1 MLGSSEWRMPLNV
14 LILEFFSLYFHFS
27 SFLRGKIDTNK
38 RLCLVFRN
46 VLTFRIEIDESKKT
60 FCDIKMPVV
69 CCARAGCWRQ
79 VLHIFRFGEYKLLYE
94 SLLILSQTSKGLLM
108 KHRCFSVFEN
118 NFGTFFQDFL
128 YLFTI
133 ISCYF
138 VLHVAMWNHLNR
150 RKVNE
155 KGYLDLPPPLFWY
168 TAYVYILAFLSILL
182 PSTLEKYL
190 RINYFFP
197 ISMER
202 QS

>member
-94 SLLILSQTSKGLLM
+94 SLLILSQTYEAQ
-108 KHRCFSVFEN
+108 VF
-118 NFGTFFQDFL
+118 L
-128 YLFTI
+128 VYLKIILALSFR
-133 ISCYF
+133 ISC
-138 VLHVAMWNHLNR
+138 
-150 RKVNE
+150 
-155 KGYLDLPPPLFWY
+155 
-168 TAYVYILAFLSILL
+168 I
-182 PSTLEKYL
+182 YL
-190 RINYFFP
+190 RLFHGILYY
-197 ISMER
+197 M
-202 QS
+202 

>member
-94 SLLILSQTSKGLLM
+94 SLLILSQT
-108 KHRCFSVFEN
+108 RTTYEAQVF
-118 NFGTFFQDFL
+118 L
-128 YLFTI
+128 VYLKIILALSFR
-133 ISCYF
+133 ISC
-138 VLHVAMWNHLNR
+138 
-150 RKVNE
+150 
-155 KGYLDLPPPLFWY
+155 
-168 TAYVYILAFLSILL
+168 I
-182 PSTLEKYL
+182 YL
-190 RINYFFP
+190 RLFHVILCY
-197 ISMER
+197 M
-202 QS
+202 

>member
-46 VLTFRIEIDESKKT
+46 VLTFRVEED
-60 FCDIKMPVV
+60 FL
-69 CCARAGCWRQ
+69 W
-79 VLHIFRFGEYKLLYE
+79 YKNACRLLCTCGMLTSSFTHF
-94 SLLILSQTSKGLLM
+94 SLRWVQIIIRIIINPFTNQQRTTLIWSTGV
-108 KHRCFSVFEN
+108 FSVFEN

-138 VLHVAMWNHLNR
+138 VLHVRQLC
-150 RKVNE
+150 E
-155 KGYLDLPPPLFWY
+155 TFW
-168 TAYVYILAFLSILL
+168 T
-182 PSTLEKYL
+182 EGK
-190 RINYFFP
+190 
-197 ISMER
+197 SMKR
-202 QS
+202 GI

>member
-94 SLLILSQTSKGLLM
+94 SLLILSQTYEAQ
-108 KHRCFSVFEN
+108 VF
-118 NFGTFFQDFL
+118 L
-128 YLFTI
+128 VYLKIILALSFR
-133 ISCYF
+133 ISC
-138 VLHVAMWNHLNR
+138 
-150 RKVNE
+150 
-155 KGYLDLPPPLFWY
+155 
-168 TAYVYILAFLSILL
+168 I
-182 PSTLEKYL
+182 YL
-190 RINYFFP
+190 RLFYVILWY
-197 ISMER
+197 M
-202 QS
+202 

>member
-69 CCARAGCWRQ
+69 CCARGGCWRQ

-94 SLLILSQTSKGLLM
+94 SLLILSQTYEAQVSL
-108 KHRCFSVFEN
+108 V
-118 NFGTFFQDFL
+118 
-128 YLFTI
+128 YLKIILALSFR
-133 ISCYF
+133 ISC
-138 VLHVAMWNHLNR
+138 
-150 RKVNE
+150 
-155 KGYLDLPPPLFWY
+155 
-168 TAYVYILAFLSILL
+168 I
-182 PSTLEKYL
+182 YL
-190 RINYFFP
+190 RLFHVILCY
-197 ISMER
+197 M
-202 QS
+202 

>member
-79 VLHIFRFGEYKLLYE
+79 VLHIFRFGEYKLL
-94 SLLILSQTSKGLLM
+94 
-108 KHRCFSVFEN
+108 
-118 NFGTFFQDFL
+118 
-128 YLFTI
+128 
-133 ISCYF
+133 
-138 VLHVAMWNHLNR
+138 
-150 RKVNE
+150 
-155 KGYLDLPPPLFWY
+155 
-168 TAYVYILAFLSILL
+168 
-182 PSTLEKYL
+182 
-190 RINYFFP
+190 
-197 ISMER
+197 
-202 QS
+202 